1 MPQPEILAIAGGV
14 GGAKLALGLALVL
27 PPENLTVVVNT
38 GDDDIFH
45 GLHVSPDLDS
55 VTYALAGL
63 ANTDTGWGVAG
74 DSFRTLE
81 ALGRLGAETW
91 FGLGDIDFATHIR
104 RTALLTDGLSLSQA
118 TAEITTHL
126 GIECTVVPM
135 TDSPV
140 RTIAITDAG
149 DLAFQ
154 EYFVHRGCQ
163 PRILDIRFD
172 GADVAQASPAFAHAL
187 KQADAII
194 YCPSN
199 PLVSI
204 GPILGVPGVR
214 HAIERFVG
222 PRIAVSPIVGGQAL
236 KGPAAK
242 MMEELNEEVSCVGVA
257 RRYMG
262 LCDALVIDDIDQGY
276 VTGVES
282 CGMRAVVTGTIMHTE
297 SDKARLASEII
308 DLIVGWSR

>member
-55 VTYALAGL
+55 VTYAL
-63 ANTDTGWGVAG
+63 
-74 DSFRTLE
+74 
-81 ALGRLGAETW
+81 
-91 FGLGDIDFATHIR
+91 ATHIR

-172 GADVAQASPAFAHAL
+172 GADVAQASPAFARAIE
-187 KQADAII
+187 QADAII

-204 GPILGVPGVR
+204 GPILGIPGVR